1 VKAIALAALLA
12 ATAAAAAPQRFFL
25 MGTGTV
31 TIVNAHTNERATV
44 RYRRADGTYDPAALA
59 TLRHLFRSRGDGA
72 ETEVSL
78 RLIEILSRLQSTT
91 KRPELV
97 LDSGYRSP
105 GYNQGLKQQGRQ
117 VAGGSLHTEGLAAD
131 LAFPRPMLHELWM
144 RVRALDCCGAG
155 YYAKEGFL
163 HVDTGRPRFWEAT
176 TSRVDENLSAG
187 NARLF
192 ARTEYDRYAAG
203 EPMRVTLH
211 ALTVPPIRVGHA
223 ARLVHD
229 DGTSVPVRVEGD
241 EPERDGCLEV
251 GASGAALRI
260 PDAPA
265 AGRGRVELS
274 TCAPRAEQTPETIA
288 TGPLEVE

>member
-1 VKAIALAALLA
+1 MKALALAALLV
-12 ATAAAAAPQRFFL
+12 ATAAAAAPPRFFL
-25 MGTGTV
+25 MGTGTL
-31 TIVNAHTNERATV
+31 TIVNAHTDERATV

-72 ETEVSL
+72 ETDISL
-78 RLIEILSRLQSTT
+78 RLVEILSRLQSMT

-105 GYNQGLKQQGRQ
+105 DYNQGLKQQGRR

-131 LAFPRPMLHELWM
+131 LAFPRPMLRDLWM

-163 HVDTGRPRFWEAT
+163 HVDTGRPRFWEAA

-211 ALTVPPIRVGHA
+211 ALTVPPVRVARA
-223 ARLVHD
+223 ARLVRD
-229 DGTSVPVRVEGD
+229 DGTSLPVRVEGD

-251 GASGAALRI
+251 DASGAALRV
-260 PDAPA
+260 P
-265 AGRGRVELS
+265 GVERTSRGRIELA
-274 TCAPRAEQTPETIA
+274 TCAPRPEQTPETVA
-288 TGPLEVE
+288 TGPVEVE